1 MARKARFVIPGY
13 PQHLIQRG
21 NNRQA
26 IFVDDDD
33 RRRYLRLLNDAA
45 REHQL
50 AIHAYVLMGNHVHIL
65 ATPGHQ
71 DALGRCMQSLGR
83 SYVGWFNHR
92 HQRSGTL
99 WEGRFKANL
108 IEADAYL
115 LMCQRYI
122 ELNPLRAGLASG
134 LLDHPWSSIAH
145 HLGVRPDPLITDHP
159 VFWQLGNT
167 PFEREAV
174 YRAWLEQGIAET
186 ELRRITEALMKGQVL
201 VTADTLR
208 RLQDTSQRDLIGK
221 PRGRPAKPRAPA

>member
-1 MARKARFVIPGY
+1 MARKARFIVPGY

-26 IFVDDDD
+26 IFLDDDD

-45 REHQL
+45 REQRL
-50 AIHAYVLMGNHVHIL
+50 AIHAYVLMDNHVHIL
-65 ATPGHQ
+65 ATPEHDG
-71 DALGRCMQSLGR
+71 ALSRCMQSLGR

-115 LMCQRYI
+115 LMCSRYI
-122 ELNPLRAGLASG
+122 ELNPVRAGMASG
-134 LLDHPWSSIAH
+134 LLEHPWSSVAH

-159 VFWQLGNT
+159 VFWSLGNT
-167 PFEREAV
+167 PFEREAA
-174 YRAWLEQGIAET
+174 YRAWLEQGISEAE
-186 ELRRITEALMKGQVL
+186 LGQITAAVLKGQLL
-201 VTADTLR
+201 VRADTLKK
-208 RLQDTSQRDLIGK
+208 LQDASHRDLISK
-221 PRGRPAKPRAPA
+221 PRGRPVKSLRAE